1 MTLHKNKKYLN
12 KIYLQK
18 LFKNLINN
26 GNFKH
31 LKIKLFKN
39 KFYNSLNNY
48 KLYLNKKLL
57 MIQDNQDKIKY
68 QNYFYKYFLNL
79 K

>member
-48 KLYLNKKLL
+48 LYLSKKLL
-57 MIQDNQDKIKY
+57 MIQDNQDKIKS